1 MTIFRPAVSSCLGWH
16 EAALHLHG
24 FRASAGLHINY
35 RMRIKENMLCL
46 RNSGCA
52 TIVKENEILGRGKK
66 YFLHYGEKVLLI
78 FNDGGTEIELHFKN
92 IKPKER

>member
-35 RMRIKENMLCL
+35 RMRIKSAFQAGRRICF
-46 RNSGCA
+46 A
-52 TIVKENEILGRGKK
+52 LGTAGVPR
-66 YFLHYGEKVLLI
+66 
-78 FNDGGTEIELHFKN
+78 
-92 IKPKER
+92 

>member
-1 MTIFRPAVSSCLGWH
+1 
-16 EAALHLHG
+16 
-24 FRASAGLHINY
+24 
-35 RMRIKENMLCL
+35 MLCL